1 MKKKMIIIIFIVLLC
16 IGAIFMF
23 KPKKKIDSKL
33 IFTSTISSG
42 SMNGGRS
49 ETSIERVDDNKA
61 LYSIYDQPS
70 HSSPVDIKEY
80 YIDDTTLDKIKAI
93 FDKYDLQEYPKLKR
107 SEIFAHDAATTSYE
121 YKFENGDNIY
131 FSSDLD
137 LPRKF
142 QDAKTEIKDIL
153 NKARENG
160 EKLPNIV
167 SQNPNNDEITLSI
180 NYYYQNTISYLI
192 ENYSDHEIEVDGI
205 IRLYKGDY
213 LIYEEES
220 YSYNLNKN
228 RDHLDYIKLKN
239 RLDVGDYLLELGDI
253 KCSFTIN

>member
-1 MKKKMIIIIFIVLLC
+1 MIIIIFIVLL
-16 IGAIFMF
+16 ITGAIIMF

-49 ETSIERVDDNKA
+49 ETSVERVDDNKA

-70 HSSPVDIKEY
+70 HSSPVYIKEY
-80 YIDDTTLDKIKAI
+80 YIDATTLDKIKAV
-93 FDKYDLQEYPKLKR
+93 FDKYDLQEYPKLKK
-107 SEIFAHDAATTSYE
+107 SKIFAHDAATTSYE
-121 YKFENGDNIY
+121 YKFENGNNIY

-153 NKARENG
+153 NKAKENG

-167 SQNPNNDEITLSI
+167 SQNPSDDKITLSI

-192 ENYSDHEIEVDGI
+192 ENYSDHEIEIDGI
-205 IRLYKGDY
+205 VRLYKGDY
-213 LIYEEES
+213 LIHEEES

-228 RDHLDYIKLKN
+228 RDHLDYIKLES

>member
-1 MKKKMIIIIFIVLLC
+1 MIIIIFIVLL
-16 IGAIFMF
+16 ITGAIFMF

-61 LYSIYDQPS
+61 LYSIYEQPS

-80 YIDDTTLDKIKAI
+80 YIDATTLDKIKAI

-107 SEIFAHDAATTSYE
+107 SEIFAYDAATTSYE

-167 SQNPNNDEITLSI
+167 SQNPSDDEITLSI

-192 ENYSDHEIEVDGI
+192 ENYSDHEMEVDGI
-205 IRLYKGDY
+205 IRLYKGVY
-213 LIYEEES
+213 LS
-220 YSYNLNKN
+220 TQN
-228 RDHLDYIKLKN
+228 
-239 RLDVGDYLLELGDI
+239 
-253 KCSFTIN
+253 

>member
-1 MKKKMIIIIFIVLLC
+1 MIIIIFIILLS
-16 IGAIFMF
+16 IGAIIMF

-80 YIDDTTLDKIKAI
+80 YIDATTLDKIKAI

-142 QDAKTEIKDIL
+142 QDAKNEIKDIL

-213 LIYEEES
+213 LIHEEES

>member
-1 MKKKMIIIIFIVLLC
+1 MIIIIFIILLS
-16 IGAIFMF
+16 IGAIIMF

-33 IFTSTISSG
+33 IFISTISSG

-80 YIDDTTLDKIKAI
+80 YIDATTLDKIKAI

-121 YKFENGDNIY
+121 YKFENGNNIY

-142 QDAKTEIKDIL
+142 QAAKTEIKDIL

>member
-1 MKKKMIIIIFIVLLC
+1 MIIIIFIILLS
-16 IGAIFMF
+16 IGAIIMF

-61 LYSIYDQPS
+61 LYSIYNQPS
-70 HSSPVDIKEY
+70 HSSPVGIKEY
-80 YIDDTTLDKIKAI
+80 YIDATTLDKIKAI
-93 FDKYDLQEYPKLKR
+93 FDKYDLQEYPKLKK
-107 SEIFAHDAATTSYE
+107 SKIFAHDAATTSYE

-167 SQNPNNDEITLSI
+167 FQNPSDDEITLSI

-192 ENYSDHEIEVDGI
+192 ENYSDHEIEIDGI

-228 RDHLDYIKLKN
+228 RDHLDCIKLEN

>member
-1 MKKKMIIIIFIVLLC
+1 MIIIIFIVLLS
-16 IGAIFMF
+16 IGAIIMF

-61 LYSIYDQPS
+61 LYSIYNQPS

-80 YIDDTTLDKIKAI
+80 YIDATTLDKIKAI
-93 FDKYDLQEYPKLKR
+93 FDKYDLQEYPKLKK
-107 SEIFAHDAATTSYE
+107 SKIFAHDAATTSYE

-167 SQNPNNDEITLSI
+167 FQNPSNNEITLSI

-192 ENYSDHEIEVDGI
+192 ENYSNHEIEIDGI

-228 RDHLDYIKLKN
+228 RDHLDCIKLEN

>member
-1 MKKKMIIIIFIVLLC
+1 MIIIIFIILLS
-16 IGAIFMF
+16 IGAIIMF

-61 LYSIYDQPS
+61 LYSIYNQPS

-80 YIDDTTLDKIKAI
+80 YIDATTLDKIKAI
-93 FDKYDLQEYPKLKR
+93 FDKYDLQEYPKLKK
-107 SEIFAHDAATTSYE
+107 SKIFAHDAATTSYE

-167 SQNPNNDEITLSI
+167 SQNPSNNEITLSI

-192 ENYSDHEIEVDGI
+192 ENYSDHEIEIDGI

-228 RDHLDYIKLKN
+228 RDHLDCIKLEN

>member
-1 MKKKMIIIIFIVLLC
+1 MINIIYKNIQNLRSQKFFIL
-16 IGAIFMF
+16 
-23 KPKKKIDSKL
+23 
-33 IFTSTISSG
+33 
-42 SMNGGRS
+42 
-49 ETSIERVDDNKA
+49 
-61 LYSIYDQPS
+61 
-70 HSSPVDIKEY
+70 
-80 YIDDTTLDKIKAI
+80 
-93 FDKYDLQEYPKLKR
+93 
-107 SEIFAHDAATTSYE
+107 DAATTSYE

-137 LPRKF
+137 LPSKF
-142 QDAKTEIKDIL
+142 QNSKAEIKDIL
-153 NKARENG
+153 NKAIENG

-167 SQNPNNDEITLSI
+167 SQNPSNNEITLSI

-192 ENYSDHEIEVDGI
+192 ENYSDHEIEIDGI

>member
-1 MKKKMIIIIFIVLLC
+1 
-16 IGAIFMF
+16 MF

-61 LYSIYDQPS
+61 LYSIYNQPS

-80 YIDDTTLDKIKAI
+80 YIDATTLDKIKAI
-93 FDKYDLQEYPKLKR
+93 FDKYDLQEYPKLKK
-107 SEIFAHDAATTSYE
+107 SKIFAHDAATTSYE

-167 SQNPNNDEITLSI
+167 FQNPSDDEITLSI
-180 NYYYQNTISYLI
+180 NYYYQNTI
-192 ENYSDHEIEVDGI
+192 
-205 IRLYKGDY
+205 
-213 LIYEEES
+213 
-220 YSYNLNKN
+220 
-228 RDHLDYIKLKN
+228 
-239 RLDVGDYLLELGDI
+239 
-253 KCSFTIN
+253 C

>member
-1 MKKKMIIIIFIVLLC
+1 MIIIIFIILLS
-16 IGAIFMF
+16 IGAIIMF

-61 LYSIYDQPS
+61 LYSIYNQPS

-80 YIDDTTLDKIKAI
+80 YIDATTLDKIKAI
-93 FDKYDLQEYPKLKR
+93 FDKYDLQEYPKLKK
-107 SEIFAHDAATTSYE
+107 SKIFAHDAATTSYE

-167 SQNPNNDEITLSI
+167 FQNPSDDEITLSI

-192 ENYSDHEIEVDGI
+192 ENYSDHEIEIDGI

-228 RDHLDYIKLKN
+228 RDHLDCIKLEN

>member
-1 MKKKMIIIIFIVLLC
+1 MIIIIFIILLS
-16 IGAIFMF
+16 IGAIIMF

-61 LYSIYDQPS
+61 LYSIYNQPS

-80 YIDDTTLDKIKAI
+80 YIDATTLDKIKAI

-107 SEIFAHDAATTSYE
+107 SEIFAYDAATTSYE

-131 FSSDLD
+131 FSSDLN

-167 SQNPNNDEITLSI
+167 FQNPSDDEITLSI

-192 ENYSDHEIEVDGI
+192 ENYSDHEIEIDGI

-228 RDHLDYIKLKN
+228 RDHLDCIKLEN

>member
-1 MKKKMIIIIFIVLLC
+1 MIIIIFIILLS
-16 IGAIFMF
+16 IGAIIMF

-61 LYSIYDQPS
+61 LYSIYNQPS

-80 YIDDTTLDKIKAI
+80 YIDATTLDKIKAI
-93 FDKYDLQEYPKLKR
+93 FDKYDLQEYPKLKK
-107 SEIFAHDAATTSYE
+107 SKIFAHDAATTSYE

-167 SQNPNNDEITLSI
+167 FQNPSDDEITLSI
-180 NYYYQNTISYLI
+180 NYYYQNTISYII
-192 ENYSDHEIEVDGI
+192 ENYSDHEMEVDGI

-228 RDHLDYIKLKN
+228 RDHLDCIKLEN

>member
-1 MKKKMIIIIFIVLLC
+1 MIIIIFIILLS
-16 IGAIFMF
+16 IGAIIMF

-61 LYSIYDQPS
+61 LYSIYNQPS

-80 YIDDTTLDKIKAI
+80 YIDATTLDKIKAI
-93 FDKYDLQEYPKLKR
+93 FDKYDLQEYPKLKK
-107 SEIFAHDAATTSYE
+107 SKIFAHDAATTSYE

-167 SQNPNNDEITLSI
+167 FQNPSDDEITLSI

-192 ENYSDHEIEVDGI
+192 ENYSDHEIEIDGI

-228 RDHLDYIKLKN
+228 RDHFDYIKLEN

>member
-1 MKKKMIIIIFIVLLC
+1 MIIIIFIILLS

-23 KPKKKIDSKL
+23 KPKKKIDSNL
-33 IFTSTISSG
+33 IFISTISSG

-49 ETSIERVDDNKA
+49 ETSIERVDDYKA

-80 YIDDTTLDKIKAI
+80 YIDATTLDKIKVV
-93 FDKYDLQEYPKLKR
+93 FDRYDLQEYPKLKR
-107 SEIFAHDAATTSYE
+107 SEIFAYDAATTSYE

-167 SQNPNNDEITLSI
+167 SQNPSDDEITLSI
-180 NYYYQNTISYLI
+180 NYYYQNTISYII
-192 ENYSDHEIEVDGI
+192 ENYSDHEMEVDGI

-228 RDHLDYIKLKN
+228 LDHLDYIKLKN